1 MDYVWIAAGAIAGA
15 NLRYIIG
22 VWASNRFGVAFPY
35 GTFAINITGAL
46 FVGFLLTLLTEVLIA
61 DPRWRLLLIVGFL
74 GTYTTFS
81 TYAFEAIALFERGD
95 TVRSA
100 VYVVGSN
107 AIGLIACLAGVALAR
122 MVGAR

>member
-1 MDYVWIAAGAIAGA
+1 MDYLWIATGAVAGA

-22 VWASNRFGVAFPY
+22 MWASNRFGVAFPY

-46 FVGFLLTLLTEVLIA
+46 VIGFLLTLLTKIVIA

-74 GTYTTFS
+74 GAYTTFR
-81 TYAFEAIALFERGD
+81 TYAFEAIALVERGD
-95 TVRSA
+95 AVRSA

-107 AIGLIACLAGVALAR
+107 AIGLGACLGGIALAR
-122 MVGAR
+122 IVGAR